1 MIVRK
6 KNNMH
11 TSKRK
16 KVLGGGFI
24 DTLKG
29 IGEYIHQNKDLLAE
43 PIENVAALAATEA
56 ATEAGKTI
64 INRIK
69 DNRNKKVPSELLKE
83 SQEILKKLKT
93 GSGIKKF

>member
-29 IGEYIHQNKDLLAE
+29 IGEYIHQNKDFLAE
-43 PIENVAALAATEA
+43 PLENVGVLA